1 MALAPRLD
9 LRQSQSLVM
18 TPQLQQAIKLLALS
32 NLEIEAFIAGEV
44 EKNPLLDMPPPGDEG
59 APPLDGIDRSVE
71 APALAGEVGEADSLI
86 AQGLGAADSPLDV
99 DHAADTFIDDGPGDR
114 MADRSPVTSGGGL
127 GGGPGDMGAGSGE
140 ALDFDSFANPEV
152 GLHEHLMD
160 QARAALSGGDMLIAA
175 QLIGQIDDA
184 GYLEADLLQ
193 TAYRLAVP
201 LADVEQVL
209 GVIHGFDP
217 TGVGARTLSE
227 CLALQAREADRFDP
241 CMQRLLANLDIL
253 AKGALPQL
261 RRICG
266 VDEEDLADM
275 IRELR
280 AYDPKPGLRFSGDR
294 AAAVVPDLFVAPA
307 GAGWS
312 IELNGATL
320 PRVLVNRSYYV
331 ELAGGARDKA
341 SKAWLAD
348 CLTNANWL
356 IKALDQR
363 QRTIIKVASEIVR
376 SQEDFFR
383 RGVAYLKPLTLRA
396 VAEAIDMHESTV
408 SRVTS
413 NKYLSCPRGLY
424 ELKYFFT
431 SGIQSSDGGEA
442 VSAEAVKS
450 HIKALIAAEDAQA
463 ILSDDTLVDML
474 RAKGFDIARRTVA
487 KYREAMGIGSSVQRR
502 RQKALKG
509 KAA

>member
-1 MALAPRLD
+1 MGLGPRLD
-9 LRQSQSLVM
+9 IRQSQSLVM

-32 NLEIEAFIAGEV
+32 NLEIEAFVAGEL
-44 EKNPLLDMPPPGDEG
+44 ERNPLLETGGED
-59 APPLDGIDRSVE
+59 APPAPDGIDRNIE
-71 APALAGEVGEADSLI
+71 APTLAAEAGSTDDLI
-86 AQGLGAADSPLDV
+86 AQGLGGADSPLDV
-99 DHAADTFIDDGPGDR
+99 DHGADTFIDDGPGDR
-114 MADRSPVTSGGGL
+114 LASAVGTGGGGEI
-127 GGGPGDMGAGSGE
+127 GGSYPEDAP
-140 ALDFDSFANPEV
+140 DFDSFAAPDI

-160 QARAALSGGDMLIAA
+160 QARAALSGMDIVIAG

-184 GYLEADLLQ
+184 GYLEANLLA
-193 TAYRLAVP
+193 TAHALGVP
-201 LADVEQVL
+201 LSEVERVL

-217 TGVGARTLSE
+217 TGVGARSLSE
-227 CLALQAREADRFDP
+227 CLALQAKEADRHDP
-241 CMQRLLANLDIL
+241 AMARLLQNLDLL

-275 IRELR
+275 IAELR
-280 AYDPKPGLRFSGDR
+280 AYDPKPGLRFSSSS
-294 AAAVVPDLFVAPA
+294 AAPVTPDLFIRPTRE
-307 GAGWS
+307 GWG
-312 IELNGATL
+312 IEVNSATL

-331 ELAGGARDKA
+331 ELSSGPQDKS

-348 CLTNANWL
+348 CLASANWL
-356 IKALDQR
+356 VKALDQR
-363 QRTIIKVASEIVR
+363 QKTIIKVASEIVKQ
-376 SQEDFFR
+376 QEAFFLQ
-383 RGVAYLKPLTLRA
+383 GVAHLKPLTLKA
-396 VAEAIDMHESTV
+396 VADAIGMHESTV

-431 SGIQSSDGGEA
+431 SGVAAAGGDGA

-450 HIKALIAAEDAQA
+450 HIKALIGAEEPNA
-463 ILSDDTLVDML
+463 ILSDDTLVDLL
-474 RAKGFDIARRTVA
+474 RAKGMDIARRTVA